1 MLNLSQTL
9 YDYRQGQRHIEVT
22 GGYMMNSS
30 LRSRVQEAFDLYGV
44 VEPVPNKAN
53 TYDFT
58 DSYLTHE
65 LTLRTL
71 FLTGNPKFSSLNL
84 SVHLAVYHIKDRK
97 ALPATV
103 SADRTYYIILPTL
116 NLTTGRFSWS
126 LIANGQIPSLEQLR
140 RRIDDTRPLSLVAG
154 NPDLKL
160 SQTYNL
166 SLQKTPRMQARKW
179 TTTWNA
185 SVQYQRHPLVQR
197 QIFYREAAI
206 LDDYDGY
213 RVPAGAS
220 VLRTENADFGLGANI
235 TLNTSSRLSLLK
247 GKLKPTVRIQPKL
260 DYRLMPQYFG
270 EVLDR
275 TAEWTPSLN
284 ATVLA
289 PLWKGAELS
298 LKGNAAYIRAISQQ
312 GTMDRKAFR
321 GQLDVDF
328 STDFLKH
335 AFFSGNYSWR
345 PVRDLSIQNMSQ
357 DLHQLNLA
365 LGLNF
370 LQKDLKISLRG
381 IDLLRSGS
389 VYSITMGPSSVTHTW
404 TPVYGRYFVLDISY
418 RFNNSGGRAMP
429 RNPL

>member
-1 MLNLSQTL
+1 
-9 YDYRQGQRHIEVT
+9 
-22 GGYMMNSS
+22 
-30 LRSRVQEAFDLYGV
+30 
-44 VEPVPNKAN
+44 
-53 TYDFT
+53 
-58 DSYLTHE
+58 
-65 LTLRTL
+65 
-71 FLTGNPKFSSLNL
+71 
-84 SVHLAVYHIKDRK
+84 
-97 ALPATV
+97 
-103 SADRTYYIILPTL
+103 
-116 NLTTGRFSWS
+116 
-126 LIANGQIPSLEQLR
+126 
-140 RRIDDTRPLSLVAG
+140 
-154 NPDLKL
+154 
-160 SQTYNL
+160 
-166 SLQKTPRMQARKW
+166 MQARKW

-185 SVQYQRHPLVQR
+185 SVQYEAHPLVQR
-197 QIFYREAAI
+197 TLFYREAAV

-220 VLRTENADFGLGANI
+220 VLRTENADYGLSANI

-247 GKLKPTVRIQPKL
+247 GKLKPTVTFQPKL

-275 TAEWTPSLN
+275 TEEWTPSLN
-284 ATVLA
+284 ATVMA

-298 LKGNAAYIRAISQQ
+298 LKGNAAYIRAISRESS
-312 GTMDRKAFR
+312 MDRKALR

-345 PVRDLSIQNMSQ
+345 PVRDLSIRNMSR

-365 LGLNF
+365 IGINL

-389 VYSITMGPSSVTHTW
+389 VYTITMGPSSVSHVW

-418 RFNNSGGRAMP
+418 RFNNAGGRSMP
-429 RNPL
+429 RYGL

>member
-1 MLNLSQTL
+1 LRQTL
-9 YDYRQGQRHIEVT
+9 YSNRTDGRDVQLFAEYYILYQNHDQK
-22 GGYMMNSS
+22 
-30 LRSRVQEAFDLYGV
+30 QEAYDLYG
-44 VEPVPNKAN
+44 AA
-53 TYDFT
+53 
-58 DSYLTHE
+58 
-65 LTLRTL
+65 
-71 FLTGNPKFSSLNL
+71 G
-84 SVHLAVYHIKDRK
+84 
-97 ALPATV
+97 
-103 SADRTYYIILPTL
+103 PTL
-116 NLTTGRFSWS
+116 NPANTFDYTYSTLQQNLRLSSRFGRWSNSNSTVLILNVAFQMDRVIDKERIPEAYSGDKTYYGIIPMISFSTRRVS
-126 LIANGQIPSLEQLR
+126 FTFNSQYSIPYVEQLR

-154 NPDLKL
+154 NPDLRI

-166 SLQKTPRMQARKW
+166 RLQKTPRMQAKKW

-220 VLRTENADFGLGANI
+220 VLRTENADYGLSANFS
-235 TLNTSSRLSLLK
+235 LNTSSRLSLLK
-247 GKLKPTVRIQPKL
+247 GRLKPTVTLQTKL

-298 LKGNAAYIRAISQQ
+298 LKGNAAYIRAISRESA
-312 GTMDRKAFR
+312 MDRKAFR

-345 PVRDLSIQNMSQ
+345 PVRDLSESNLNR

-365 LGLNF
+365 VGINLLK
-370 LQKDLKISLRG
+370 KDLKITFRG

-389 VYSITMGPSSVTHTW
+389 VYAITMGPSSVTHTW

-418 RFNNSGGRAMP
+418 RFNNSGGRSMP
-429 RNPL
+429 RYGL